1 VKIKSLTLQGFKSFP
16 DRTTI
21 AVHEGLTAVVGPN
34 GCGKSNISDAL
45 RWVLG
50 EQRPTAIRGAR
61 MEEAIF
67 GGTESR
73 RPIHRAE
80 VTLALSNEDGL
91 LPLPYSEVV
100 VGRTVYRGGE
110 SEYTLNGTNCRL
122 RDIHDLCRDTGLGAN
137 AYAVMEGR
145 MIDSVLSDRA
155 EERRALFEEAAE
167 IGRYKDRRRTALRRL
182 EQAEVDLQRLDDVLT
197 EVQSKARSLA
207 QQRGRADRHAR
218 LRARLLRLE
227 VAVADETLAHTS
239 ARLAKAETEL
249 QKLRERSPGEEAS
262 LQTAETE
269 TETLRL
275 AHGELERGRSDLARR
290 HEEARQRLEQR
301 ERDRLVAEER
311 ATAAEGRVA
320 ALTDELRQ
328 IENRRVEL
336 ERAVGDLQEER
347 DELREAQTA
356 VDEETTAL
364 RAEAERLGEG
374 RDESRFEAE
383 KAVEEAEG
391 AALAIRLLEA
401 ELAAESERSAS
412 RAEEAA
418 RRREELSA
426 LDGSEKTLSEEVDA
440 ATAAAAAAESAGR
453 DLGRRLAALHDE
465 LDGQRSTARSLREK
479 VARLEGEIS
488 SARARTASLEGFVSS
503 GAGLPSAVR
512 ELIEDA
518 DSIPGF
524 VGVLAEF
531 VEAPADLTAAVESH
545 LGPYLHGVVV
555 RDWKAVQRV
564 REWAK
569 KRTAD
574 ASLILLP
581 LDTGPRPSTGSAG
594 KDGALYDRV
603 EARGPARAW
612 AEALLGA
619 VSLESPEHFAPT
631 DRSWVLPDGS
641 GQDAWGAVRIGGST
655 SGKGIL
661 GSRAELDQQ
670 REVVTTGETELEAA
684 KDALSK
690 AERALMHATA
700 EADEVERA
708 ARTTVLEHGEHE
720 RNRQDV
726 EQRLTRLVAERTA
739 IHDRLEEIERGG
751 GAAPGCER
759 TERLVEL
766 RLTAREAEKVAI
778 DVRELAK
785 QTDAEFE
792 ATRSAVQDLEIQ
804 RARKEADVA
813 TAEDRLRRTE
823 ESLAEVQG
831 RASRLESERG
841 QQGRILEDSLRTVR
855 TGEEDLAELLEARR
869 ELEVQLREAEERL
882 EKERAE
888 LAEREETLKTRRRT
902 ERELT
907 ERRHV
912 LELEVIE
919 LQASQATVRERLE
932 AEWDSPLSELRERVE
947 ALETGDPASWEEELD
962 QVRRSLARLGPV
974 NLLAEQEYEEEK
986 ERLGFLTEQRDDL
999 ERARED
1005 LRDSIRRINRTA
1017 AEAFRTRFEEI
1028 RTNFHR
1034 TFQTLF
1040 EGGECDLWLEDPDEP
1055 LDSPIEISA
1064 SPRGKRTQ
1072 RIHLLSG
1079 GERALT
1085 ALALLFAIYLTKPS
1099 PFCLMDEVDAPL
1111 DESNVLRFVRML
1123 EQFKLETQ
1131 FIVITHNPQTIEAAD
1146 WIYGVTMQEPGVSS
1160 VVGVQLG
1167 AVPEQVA

>member
-1 VKIKSLTLQGFKSFP
+1 MKIKSLTLRGFKSFP

-80 VTLALSNEDGL
+80 VTLELSNEDGL

-100 VGRTVYRGGE
+100 VGRTVYRGGD
-110 SEYTLNGTNCRL
+110 SEYTLNGTGCRL
-122 RDIHDLCRDTGLGAN
+122 RDIQDLCRDTGLGAN

-197 EVQSKARSLA
+197 EVQSKVRSLA

-218 LRARLLRLE
+218 LRARLLQLE
-227 VAVADETLAHTS
+227 VAVADERLTHTT
-239 ARLAKAETEL
+239 ARLAEAEAEL
-249 QKLRERSPGEEAS
+249 LKLRERSPGEEAS

-269 TETLRL
+269 AETLRL
-275 AHGELERGRSDLARR
+275 AHAELERDRSDLARR

-328 IENRRVEL
+328 IEERRVEL
-336 ERAVGDLQEER
+336 ERSVADLRKERDDLQEALTALD
-347 DELREAQTA
+347 DETSS
-356 VDEETTAL
+356 L
-364 RAEAERLGEG
+364 RAEAERRKEG
-374 RDESRFEAE
+374 RDASRLAAE
-383 KAVEEAEG
+383 KAAEEAEE
-391 AALAIRLLEA
+391 AVLAIRLFEA
-401 ELAAESERSAS
+401 ELEAESERSAG

-418 RRREELSA
+418 RRREELTA
-426 LDGSEKTLSEEVDA
+426 LDVLEESLRQEVES
-440 ATAAAAAAESAGR
+440 ATAAAEAAESAGR
-453 DLGRRLAALHDE
+453 KLGQRLAVLHDE
-465 LDGQRSTARSLREK
+465 LEGQRATARSLREE

-488 SARARTASLEGFVSS
+488 SARARAASLEGFVSS
-503 GAGLPSAVR
+503 GAGLPPVVR
-512 ELIEDA
+512 ELIDDA
-518 DSIPGF
+518 DSTPGV

-531 VEAPADLTAAVESH
+531 IEAPADLTAAVESH

-555 RDWKAVQRV
+555 RDWTAVGCV
-564 REWAK
+564 REWVKA
-569 KRTAD
+569 RDAD
-574 ASLILLP
+574 APLILLP
-581 LDTGPRPSTGSAG
+581 LDTGPRRTAGQSGSN
-594 KDGALYDRV
+594 GALFDRV
-603 EARGPARAW
+603 QTQGPASAW
-612 AEALLGA
+612 AEAFLGA
-619 VSLESPEHFAPT
+619 VSLQAPEHFAAA
-631 DRSWVLPDGS
+631 DGMWVRPDGS
-641 GQDAWGAVRIGGST
+641 GQDEWGAVRIGAST

-670 REVVTTGETELEAA
+670 REAVRTGETALENARE
-684 KDALSK
+684 ALGQ
-690 AERALMHATA
+690 AEQALLHATA
-700 EADEVERA
+700 EADEIERA
-708 ARTTVLEHGEHE
+708 ARTTVLEQGEHE
-720 RNRQDV
+720 RNRRDA
-726 EQRLTRLVAERTA
+726 EGRLARLATEREA
-739 IHDRLEEIERGG
+739 IHDRLDEIERGG
-751 GAAPGCER
+751 AADPGKER
-759 TERLVEL
+759 AERLVEL
-766 RLTAREAEKVAI
+766 RHSVREADKVAT
-778 DVRELAK
+778 DLRERAK
-785 QTDAEFE
+785 HAEKEFE
-792 ATRSAVQDLEIQ
+792 ATRAALQDVEIR
-804 RARKEADVA
+804 RARKQADVA
-813 TAEDRLRRTE
+813 TIEDRLRRTE
-823 ESLAEVQG
+823 ESRVEVQG
-831 RASRLESERG
+831 RAHRLESERD
-841 QQGRILEDSLRTVR
+841 QQSKVLEDSLQTMR
-855 TGEEDLAELLEARR
+855 TGEEDLAELLDARR
-869 ELEVQLREAEERL
+869 ALEVQLREAEERL

-932 AEWDSPLSELRERVE
+932 AEWDAPLSELRERVD
-947 ALETGDPASWEEELD
+947 ALETGEPAAWEKELD

-974 NLLAEQEYEEEK
+974 NLLAEQEYEEER

-1040 EGGECDLWLEDPDEP
+1040 EGGECDVWLEDPDEP

-1111 DESNVLRFVRML
+1111 DETNVLRFVRML
-1123 EQFKLETQ
+1123 EQFKSETQ
-1131 FIVITHNPQTIEAAD
+1131 FIVITHNPRTIEAAD